1 MKNLIT
7 TLLFVL
13 PFCLFGQTTVGKVTN
28 VINQTTQVVKTL
40 PLPINTLDSDEVL
53 DPEYIETDIVIE
65 KDNTVYKYPN
75 MDAMTDQEQ
84 FNYELQQT
92 KFITGK
98 PKK

>member
-13 PFCLFGQTTVGKVTN
+13 PLCLFGQTTVGKVTN

-53 DPEYIETDIVIE
+53 DSEYIETDIVIE
-65 KDNTVYKYPN
+65 KDNTIYKHPN